1 MYPVNAHLSQFSP
14 APILSMP
21 VASLFFLFAWQ
32 AVRTAGISAA
42 ILTGAVAAGLL
53 VQFLLYA
60 VLQRFALGKPGGLR
74 RLLLE
79 KTKSPARYIFPLIA
93 LSLAL
98 PFTPLPE
105 RSLPYISRAL
115 NLCLIAAVGWAFV
128 VAIQVIGGLLTFR
141 YSIDVEDNLQARRI
155 RTQTQVIQRIAVVM
169 IIVIT
174 AAAMLMT
181 FPNARQIGASVF
193 ASAGVAGLVVGMAA
207 RSTFAGF
214 IAGLQVALTQPIRI
228 DDSVVVE
235 GEWGWIEEIET
246 TYVVVR
252 LWDLRRLIVPLTYFI
267 ERPFQNWT
275 RTTSEIIGT
284 VFLYVD
290 YSLPVAPVREE
301 FHRILKDTKL
311 WNGRTAAFQVTD
323 FTERA
328 MQLRAIMS
336 ASNSSAAFDLRCLV
350 RERLIA
356 FLQQNYPESLPLN
369 RAQLNV
375 HDRETS
381 LFQK

>member
-1 MYPVNAHLSQFSP
+1 MFAAFLLLS
-14 APILSMP
+14 
-21 VASLFFLFAWQ
+21 FAWP
-32 AVRTAGISAA
+32 AVRVAGISAA
-42 ILTGAVAAGLL
+42 ILTGAAAFGLL

-60 VLQRFALGKPGGLR
+60 LLKRFALGRQGGLP
-74 RLLLE
+74 RLLIE
-79 KTKSPARYIFPLIA
+79 NTKSPARYIFPLLA
-93 LSLAL
+93 LTVAL
-98 PFTPLPE
+98 PFTPLPQHVI
-105 RSLPYISRAL
+105 PYMERAL
-115 NLCLIAAVGWAFV
+115 NLCLIAAIGWAFI
-128 VAIQVIGGLLTFR
+128 VAIQVISGLLTFR
-141 YSIDVEDNLQARRI
+141 YSIDMEDNLQARRI
-155 RTQTQVIQRIAVVM
+155 RTQTLVIQRVAVVM

-181 FPNARQIGASVF
+181 FPNARQLGTSIF

-207 RSTFAGF
+207 RSTFAGI

-311 WNGRTAAFQVTD
+311 WNGRTAALHVTD

-336 ASNSSAAFDLRCLV
+336 ANNASAAFDLRCLV

-369 RAQLNV
+369 RAQLSV

>member
-1 MYPVNAHLSQFSP
+1 MLLAITFISY
-14 APILSMP
+14 
-21 VASLFFLFAWQ
+21 AWQ
-32 AVRTAGISAA
+32 DIRVAVLSAA
-42 ILTGAVAAGLL
+42 MLTGAVALGLL
-53 VQFLLYA
+53 AQFLLFWF
-60 VLQRFALGKPGGLR
+60 LQRFVRGERGSLS

-79 KTKSPARYIFPLIA
+79 NTKTPARYILPLMA
-93 LSLAL
+93 LSAAV

-105 RSLPYISRAL
+105 RATAL
-115 NLCLIAAVGWAFV
+115 IERTLNICLIAAVGWAFI
-128 VAIQVIGGLLTFR
+128 VAIQVIASLLTFR
-141 YSIDVEDNLQARRI
+141 YSMEVEDNLHARRVH
-155 RTQTQVIQRIAVVM
+155 TQTQVIRRIAIVMVIVV
-169 IIVIT
+169 T
-174 AAAMLMT
+174 LAAMLMT
-181 FPNARQIGASVF
+181 FPNARQLGTSIF

-207 RSTFAGF
+207 RSTFAGI

-275 RTTSEIIGT
+275 RTTAEIIGT
-284 VFLYVD
+284 VFFYVD

-311 WNGRTAAFQVTD
+311 WNGRTATLQVTD

-336 ASNSSAAFDLRCLV
+336 ANNASAAFDLRCLV

-356 FLQQNYPESLPLN
+356 FLQQYYPGSLPTT
-369 RAQLNV
+369 RANV
-375 HDRETS
+375 AAHDMELHPS
-381 LFQK
+381 QK

>member
-1 MYPVNAHLSQFSP
+1 ML
-14 APILSMP
+14 
-21 VASLFFLFAWQ
+21 VASLFLSFAWP
-32 AVRTAGISAA
+32 AVRVAGISAA
-42 ILTGAVAAGLL
+42 ILTGAAATGLL
-53 VQFLLYA
+53 VQFLLYT
-60 VLQRFALGKPGGLR
+60 VLQRFSKGKPGSLQ

-79 KTKSPARYIFPLIA
+79 NTKYPARYVFPLIA
-93 LSLAL
+93 LSIAL

-105 RSLPYISRAL
+105 PSIPYIGRAL

-128 VAIQVIGGLLTFR
+128 VAIQVISGLLTFR
-141 YSIDVEDNLQARRI
+141 YSIDVEDNLHARRI
-155 RTQTQVIQRIAVVM
+155 RTQTLVLQRTAVVM

-181 FPNARQIGASVF
+181 FPNARQLGTSIF

-207 RSTFAGF
+207 RSTFAGI

-235 GEWGWIEEIET
+235 GEWGWVEEIET

-336 ASNSSAAFDLRCLV
+336 ANNSAAAFDLRCLV

-369 RAQLNV
+369 RAQLAV
-375 HDRETS
+375 HDRESALT
-381 LFQK
+381 QK

>member
-1 MYPVNAHLSQFSP
+1 ML
-14 APILSMP
+14 
-21 VASLFFLFAWQ
+21 VASLILLFAWQ
-32 AVRTAGISAA
+32 AVRIAGISAA

-53 VQFLLYA
+53 AQFLLYV
-60 VLQRFALGKPGGLR
+60 VLQRFVKGKPGSLP

-79 KTKSPARYIFPLIA
+79 NTKSPARYIFPLVA
-93 LSLAL
+93 LSFAL
-98 PFTPLPE
+98 PFSPLPAG
-105 RSLPYISRAL
+105 SIPYVAKAV
-115 NLCLIAAVGWAFV
+115 NLCLIAAVGWAFI

-141 YSIDVEDNLQARRI
+141 YSIDVEDNLHARSV
-155 RTQTQVIQRIAVVM
+155 RTQTLVIKRIAVVM
-169 IIVIT
+169 IIIIT
-174 AAAMLMT
+174 VAVMLMT
-181 FPNARQIGASVF
+181 FPNARQLGTSIF

-207 RSTFAGF
+207 RSTFAGI

-267 ERPFQNWT
+267 EHPFQNWT

-284 VFLYVD
+284 VFIYVD

-336 ASNSSAAFDLRCLV
+336 ANNSSAAFDLRCLV

-375 HDRETS
+375 HDRESALT
-381 LFQK
+381 QK

>member
-1 MYPVNAHLSQFSP
+1 MFSAFLLLS
-14 APILSMP
+14 
-21 VASLFFLFAWQ
+21 FAWQ
-32 AVRTAGISAA
+32 AVRIAGISAA
-42 ILTGAVAAGLL
+42 ILTGAAAVGLL

-60 VLQRFALGKPGGLR
+60 LLKRFAKGKPGSLHG
-74 RLLLE
+74 LLLE
-79 KTKSPARYIFPLIA
+79 KTKSPARYVFPLIA

-105 RSLPYISRAL
+105 HAIPYIGRAL
-115 NLCLIAAVGWAFV
+115 NLCLIAAVGWAFI

-141 YSIDVEDNLQARRI
+141 YSIDMEDNLNARRV
-155 RTQTQVIQRIAVVM
+155 RTQTLVIQRVAVVM
-169 IIVIT
+169 IVAIT

-181 FPNARQIGASVF
+181 FPNARQLGTSIF

-207 RSTFAGF
+207 RSTFAGI

-290 YSLPVAPVREE
+290 YSLAVAPVREE

-323 FTERA
+323 FTEHA

-336 ASNSSAAFDLRCLV
+336 ANNASAAFDLRCLV

-369 RAQLNV
+369 RAQLSV

>member
-1 MYPVNAHLSQFSP
+1 ML
-14 APILSMP
+14 
-21 VASLFFLFAWQ
+21 VASLFLSFAWP
-32 AVRTAGISAA
+32 AVRVAGISAA
-42 ILTGAVAAGLL
+42 ILTGAAATGLL
-53 VQFLLYA
+53 VQFLLYT
-60 VLQRFALGKPGGLR
+60 VLQRFSKGKPGSLQ

-79 KTKSPARYIFPLIA
+79 NTKYPARYVFPLIA
-93 LSLAL
+93 LSIAL

-105 RSLPYISRAL
+105 PSIPYIGRAL

-128 VAIQVIGGLLTFR
+128 VAIQVISGLLTFR
-141 YSIDVEDNLQARRI
+141 YSIDVEDNLHARRI
-155 RTQTQVIQRIAVVM
+155 RTQTLVLQRTAVVM

-181 FPNARQIGASVF
+181 FPNARQLGTSIF

-207 RSTFAGF
+207 RSTFAGI

-336 ASNSSAAFDLRCLV
+336 ANNSPAAFDLRCLV

-369 RAQLNV
+369 RAQLAV
-375 HDRETS
+375 HDRESALT
-381 LFQK
+381 QK

>member
-1 MYPVNAHLSQFSP
+1 MLLAITYLSY
-14 APILSMP
+14 
-21 VASLFFLFAWQ
+21 AWQ
-32 AVRTAGISAA
+32 DIRVAVLSAA
-42 ILTGAVAAGLL
+42 TLTGAVAAGLL
-53 VQFLLYA
+53 AQFLLFWF
-60 VLQRFALGKPGGLR
+60 LQRVVRGERGSLS

-79 KTKSPARYIFPLIA
+79 NTKTPARYILPLLA
-93 LSLAL
+93 LSAAV

-105 RSLPYISRAL
+105 RAAAL
-115 NLCLIAAVGWAFV
+115 IERTLNICLIAAIGWGFI
-128 VAIQVIGGLLTFR
+128 VAIQVIAGLLTFR
-141 YSIDVEDNLQARRI
+141 YSMDVEDNLHARRVH
-155 RTQTQVIQRIAVVM
+155 TQTQVIRRIAIVMVIVV
-169 IIVIT
+169 T
-174 AAAMLMT
+174 LAAMLMT
-181 FPNARQIGASVF
+181 FPNARQLGTSIF

-207 RSTFAGF
+207 RSTFAGI

-275 RTTSEIIGT
+275 RTTAEIIGT
-284 VFLYVD
+284 VFFYVD

-311 WNGRTAAFQVTD
+311 WNGRTAVLQVTD
-323 FTERA
+323 FTERT

-336 ASNSSAAFDLRCLV
+336 ANNASAAFDLRCLV

-356 FLQQNYPESLPLN
+356 FLQQNYPGSLPTT
-369 RAQLNV
+369 RANLAA
-375 HDRETS
+375 HDLELHPS
-381 LFQK
+381 PK

>member
-1 MYPVNAHLSQFSP
+1 MFAAL
-14 APILSMP
+14 
-21 VASLFFLFAWQ
+21 LFFSFAWQ
-32 AVRTAGISAA
+32 DIRLAGVSAA
-42 ILTGAVAAGLL
+42 VLTGAVGVGLL
-53 VQFLLYA
+53 VQYVFYRI
-60 VLQRFALGKPGGLR
+60 LQRLVRGEPGSLS

-79 KTKSPARYIFPLIA
+79 NTKLPARYIFPL
-93 LSLAL
+93 LAL
-98 PFTPLPE
+98 AAAVPFTPLPE
-105 RSLPYISRAL
+105 RATFFIERAL
-115 NLCLIAAVGWAFV
+115 NLFLIAAVGWAFIV
-128 VAIQVIGGLLTFR
+128 GIRVIASLLTFR
-141 YSIDVEDNLQARRI
+141 YSIAVEDNLQARRI
-155 RTQTQVIQRIAVVM
+155 HTHTQVIRRVAVVM
-169 IIVIT
+169 IIAVT
-174 AAAMLMT
+174 LAAMLMT
-181 FPNARQIGASVF
+181 FPNARQLGTSIF

-207 RSTFAGF
+207 RSTFASI
-214 IAGLQVALTQPIRI
+214 IAGLQVAFTQPIRI
-228 DDSVVVE
+228 DDSVLVE

-246 TYVVVR
+246 TYVVIR

-311 WNGRTAAFQVTD
+311 WNNRTAALQVTD

-336 ASNSSAAFDLRCLV
+336 ANSSSAAFDLRCLV

-369 RAQLNV
+369 RAQLAV
-375 HDRETS
+375 HDRES
-381 LFQK
+381 ALSQK

>member
-1 MYPVNAHLSQFSP
+1 MLTAISFLSY
-14 APILSMP
+14 
-21 VASLFFLFAWQ
+21 AWQ
-32 AVRTAGISAA
+32 DIRVGVLNAA
-42 ILTGAVAAGLL
+42 ILTGAVAVGLL
-53 VQFLLYA
+53 AQFFLYLI
-60 VLQRFALGKPGGLR
+60 LQRVVRGKPGSLP

-79 KTKSPARYIFPLIA
+79 NTKTPARYILPL
-93 LSLAL
+93 LSLTAAL
-98 PFTPLPE
+98 PFTHLPE
-105 RSLPYISRAL
+105 RASAYMERAL
-115 NLCLIAAVGWAFV
+115 NLCLIAAVGWALMIAV
-128 VAIQVIGGLLTFR
+128 QVTAGLLTFR
-141 YSIDVEDNLQARRI
+141 YSIEVEDNLHARRI
-155 RTQTQVIQRIAVVM
+155 RTQTQVMQRIAIVL
-169 IIVIT
+169 IIFIT
-174 AAAMLMT
+174 LGAMLMT
-181 FPNARQIGASVF
+181 FPNARQLGTSIF

-207 RSTFAGF
+207 RSTFASI

-228 DDSVVVE
+228 DDAIVVE

-275 RTTSEIIGT
+275 RSTSEIIGT

-290 YSLPVAPVREE
+290 YSLPVEAVREE
-301 FHRILKDTKL
+301 FHLILKETKL

-336 ASNSSAAFDLRCLV
+336 ANNSSAAFDLRCFV

-356 FLQQNYPESLPLN
+356 YLQKNYPGSLPTA
-369 RAQLNV
+369 RAQLSV
-375 HDRETS
+375 HEAETLLS
-381 LFQK
+381 PK

>member
-1 MYPVNAHLSQFSP
+1 MSAEISFVSY
-14 APILSMP
+14 
-21 VASLFFLFAWQ
+21 AWQ
-32 AVRTAGISAA
+32 DIRVAVVSAA

-53 VQFLLYA
+53 AQFTLYFLLK
-60 VLQRFALGKPGGLR
+60 RFTQGKPGSLQ

-79 KTKSPARYIFPLIA
+79 NTKSPARYVFPL
-93 LSLAL
+93 LAL
-98 PFTPLPE
+98 NVALPLAPLPE
-105 RSLPYISRAL
+105 RATPYIERAL
-115 NLCLIAAVGWAFV
+115 NLCLIAAVGWAFII
-128 VAIQVIGGLLTFR
+128 AIQVISGLLTFR
-141 YSIDVEDNLQARRI
+141 YSIDVEDNLHARRI
-155 RTQTQVIQRIAVVM
+155 RTQTQVIQRVAVVM

-174 AAAMLMT
+174 LAAMLMT
-181 FPNARQIGASVF
+181 FPNARQIGTSIF

-207 RSTFAGF
+207 RSTFASI
-214 IAGLQVALTQPIRI
+214 IAGLQVALTQPISI

-275 RTTSEIIGT
+275 RSTAEIIGT

-290 YSLPVAPVREE
+290 YSLPIEPVRDE
-301 FHRILKDTKL
+301 FNRVLRETKL
-311 WNGRTAAFQVTD
+311 WNGRIAAFQVTD
-323 FTERA
+323 FSERA

-336 ASNSSAAFDLRCLV
+336 ANNSSAAFDLRCFV

-356 FLQQNYPESLPLN
+356 YLQKNHPNSLPTA
-369 RAQLNV
+369 RAQLTTIESE
-375 HDRETS
+375 RFLS
-381 LFQK
+381 SK

>member
-1 MYPVNAHLSQFSP
+1 MLTEIQS
-14 APILSMP
+14 
-21 VASLFFLFAWQ
+21 
-32 AVRTAGISAA
+32 AVTQ
-42 ILTGAVAAGLL
+42 LN
-53 VQFLLYA
+53 
-60 VLQRFALGKPGGLR
+60 
-74 RLLLE
+74 RLEDQL
-79 KTKSPARYIFPLIA
+79 IFECE
-93 LSLAL
+93 
-98 PFTPLPE
+98 FGT
-105 RSLPYISRAL
+105 
-115 NLCLIAAVGWAFV
+115 
-128 VAIQVIGGLLTFR
+128 
-141 YSIDVEDNLQARRI
+141 VE
-155 RTQTQVIQRIAVVM
+155 T
-169 IIVIT
+169 IT
-174 AAAMLMT
+174 
-181 FPNARQIGASVF
+181 S
-193 ASAGVAGLVVGMAA
+193 
-207 RSTFAGF
+207 
-214 IAGLQVALTQPIRI
+214 
-228 DDSVVVE
+228 
-235 GEWGWIEEIET
+235 
-246 TYVVVR
+246 TYVVIR

-290 YSLPVAPVREE
+290 YSMPVAPVREE

>member
-1 MYPVNAHLSQFSP
+1 ML
-14 APILSMP
+14 
-21 VASLFFLFAWQ
+21 VASLFLSFAWQ
-32 AVRTAGISAA
+32 AVRVAGISAA

-53 VQFLLYA
+53 AQFLLYV
-60 VLQRFALGKPGGLR
+60 VLQRFVKGKPGSLQL
-74 RLLLE
+74 LLLE
-79 KTKSPARYIFPLIA
+79 NTKSPARYIFPLIA
-93 LSLAL
+93 LSCAL

-105 RSLPYISRAL
+105 NSIPYVAKTV
-115 NLCLIAAVGWAFV
+115 NLCLIAAVGWAFI

-141 YSIDVEDNLQARRI
+141 YSIDVEDNLRARSV
-155 RTQTQVIQRIAVVM
+155 RTQTLVIKRIAVVM
-169 IIVIT
+169 IIIIT
-174 AAAMLMT
+174 VAAMLMT
-181 FPNARQIGASVF
+181 FPNARQLGTSIF

-207 RSTFAGF
+207 RSTFAGI

-267 ERPFQNWT
+267 EHPFQNWT

-336 ASNSSAAFDLRCLV
+336 ANNSSAAFDLRCLV

>member
-1 MYPVNAHLSQFSP
+1 M
-14 APILSMP
+14 PI
-21 VASLFFLFAWQ
+21 ASLSFSLSYAWQ
-32 AVRTAGISAA
+32 DIRVAVICAA
-42 ILTGAVAAGLL
+42 ILTAAVAAGLL
-53 VQFLLYA
+53 AQFLLFSL
-60 VLQRFALGKPGGLR
+60 LQRVVRGERGSLS

-79 KTKSPARYIFPLIA
+79 NTKLPARYVLPLFA
-93 LSLAL
+93 LAAAV

-105 RSLPYISRAL
+105 RATAYIEKAL
-115 NLCLIAAVGWAFV
+115 NLCLIAAIGWAFII
-128 VAIQVIGGLLTFR
+128 AIQVIAGLLTFR
-141 YSIDVEDNLQARRI
+141 YSIDVEDNLHARRI
-155 RTQTQVIQRIAVVM
+155 QTQTQVMRRIAIVM
-169 IIVIT
+169 VIVIT
-174 AAAMLMT
+174 FAAMLMT
-181 FPNARQIGASVF
+181 FPNARQLGTSIF

-207 RSTFAGF
+207 RSTFASI

-284 VFLYVD
+284 VFFYVD

-311 WNGRTAAFQVTD
+311 WNGRTAALQVTD
-323 FTERA
+323 FTERT
-328 MQLRAIMS
+328 MQLRTIMS
-336 ASNSSAAFDLRCLV
+336 ANNASAAFDLRCLV

-356 FLQQNYPESLPLN
+356 FLQQSYPASLPTA
-369 RAQLNV
+369 RAQVSASEGDFLS
-375 HDRETS
+375 R
-381 LFQK
+381 

>member
-1 MYPVNAHLSQFSP
+1 MSTALSS
-14 APILSMP
+14 LS
-21 VASLFFLFAWQ
+21 FAWQ
-32 AVRTAGISAA
+32 NIRVAGISAA
-42 ILTGAVAAGLL
+42 ILTGAAAAGLI

-60 VLQRFALGKPGGLR
+60 LLKRFVKDKPGSLQR
-74 RLLLE
+74 LLIE
-79 KTKSPARYIFPLIA
+79 KTKSPARYVFPLIA
-93 LSLAL
+93 LIFTL
-98 PFTPLPE
+98 PLTPLPE
-105 RSLPYISRAL
+105 RAIPYVGRAL
-115 NLCLIAAVGWAFV
+115 NLSLIAAVGWALI
-128 VAIQVIGGLLTFR
+128 VAIQVIGSLLTFR
-141 YSIDVEDNLQARRI
+141 YAIDMEDNLNARRV
-155 RTQTQVIQRIAVVM
+155 RTQTLVIQRIAVVM
-169 IIVIT
+169 IVVIT
-174 AAAMLMT
+174 GAAMLMT
-181 FPNARQIGASVF
+181 FPNARQLGTSIF

-207 RSTFAGF
+207 RSTFAGI

-228 DDSVVVE
+228 EDSVVVE

-290 YSLPVAPVREE
+290 YSLPVAAVREE
-301 FHRILKDTKL
+301 FLRILKDTKL
-311 WNGRTAAFQVTD
+311 WNNRTAALQVTD

-336 ASNSSAAFDLRCLV
+336 ANSASAAFDLRCLV

-369 RAQLNV
+369 RAQLSV

-381 LFQK
+381 LLQK

>member
-1 MYPVNAHLSQFSP
+1 MSIALSS
-14 APILSMP
+14 LS
-21 VASLFFLFAWQ
+21 FAWQ
-32 AVRTAGISAA
+32 NIRVAGASAA
-42 ILTGAVAAGLL
+42 ILTGAAAAGLI

-60 VLQRFALGKPGGLR
+60 LLKRFVKDRPGSLQHVLI
-74 RLLLE
+74 E
-79 KTKSPARYIFPLIA
+79 KTKSPARYVFPLIA
-93 LSLAL
+93 LIFAL
-98 PFTPLPE
+98 PLTPMPAPAI
-105 RSLPYISRAL
+105 PYIGRAL
-115 NLCLIAAVGWAFV
+115 NLSLIAAVGWAFI
-128 VAIQVIGGLLTFR
+128 VAIQVVGSLLTFR
-141 YSIDVEDNLQARRI
+141 YAIDTEDNLNARRV
-155 RTQTQVIQRIAVVM
+155 RTQTLVIQRIAVVM
-169 IIVIT
+169 IVVIT

-181 FPNARQIGASVF
+181 FPNARQLGTSIF

-207 RSTFAGF
+207 RSTFAGI

-228 DDSVVVE
+228 EDSVVVE

-311 WNGRTAAFQVTD
+311 WNNRTAALQVTD

-336 ASNSSAAFDLRCLV
+336 ANSASAAFDLRCFV

-369 RAQLNV
+369 RAQLSA

-381 LFQK
+381 LLQK